1 MHYRVP
7 LLVMEEAVVKVEV
20 KMEAVVKVEAVV
32 KLAKLKE
39 GI

>member
-7 LLVMEEAVVKVEV
+7 LLVVVEAVVEV
-20 KMEAVVKVEAVV
+20 KMEAVVKVKVEAVV
-32 KLAKLKE
+32 KVAKLKE